1 MIHEKK
7 LVRRN
12 KEIFLE
18 EFKNK
23 NVSEIREFFDNIP
36 VELHHY
42 KVDFGEIDSFDLY
55 ILELETDEEF
65 NQRVERLNKTKETF
79 KNKALRSIK
88 EMEVQIDNL
97 KKEFNL

>member
-23 NVSEIREFFDNIP
+23 NISEIIEFFENISI
-36 VELHHY
+36 ELHHY

-55 ILELETDEEF
+55 IEELETDEEF
-65 NQRVERLNKTKETF
+65 NQRIEKLNKTKEIF
-79 KNKALRSIK
+79 KDKAIKSIK
-88 EMEVQIDNL
+88 NLEIQIETL
-97 KKEFNL
+97 KKQYDL